1 MMPTEHDEARM
12 IPLTMGKVAIVDAAD
27 FDALSAYKWCAMQ
40 SGNGKFRA
48 MRKGPRNGG
57 SGAAILM
64 HRLVMS
70 APEGVKVDHIN
81 HDPLDNRR
89 SNLRLCTR
97 SQNIC
102 NRRMPRGPNTPY
114 RGVSRR
120 QDCKSWR
127 AQIKA
132 DGRNIH
138 LGNFHTPEEAARA
151 YDAAARHYYGEFA
164 TLNRV

>member
-1 MMPTEHDEARM
+1 M
-12 IPLTMGKVAIVDAAD
+12 IFKLLPLADGSSTMVDAEGYHG
-27 FDALSAYKWCAMQ
+27 LLAYNW
-40 SGNGKFRA
+40 FRCGQYVA
-48 MRKGPRNGG
+48 GRLAGMKGRRGQVK
-57 SGAAILM
+57 L
-64 HRLVMS
+64 HRLIMN
-70 APEGVKVDHIN
+70 APSGVDVDHIN